1 MFFRSGKIAL
11 LPLCAVALAGCF
23 GDKLPKISEDDIVK
37 SIQGEFGPY
46 YRATNK
52 LWGGGVKD
60 VVVDVSNVKIGPITE
75 MQLFYGKVAE
85 PCWPAK
91 ADVKITVVFNSHA
104 PSEYP
109 RGGLNT
115 SSPGEGFCFYKD
127 EFKDWKFK
135 TSHF

>member
-1 MFFRSGKIAL
+1 MYTWKKHAL
-11 LPLCAVALAGCF
+11 LSLAAIALAGCF
-23 GDKLPKISEDDIVK
+23 GDRLPKISEDEVIK

-52 LWGGGVKD
+52 LYGGGVKD
-60 VVVDVSNVKIGPITE
+60 VLVDVSGVKIGPITE

-85 PCWPAK
+85 PCWPVK
-91 ADVKITVVFNSHA
+91 ADVRITVVFNAHA
-104 PSEYP
+104 PSESL
-109 RGGLNT
+109 RGGLND

-135 TSHF
+135 TSRF